1 MRAGLVLVERHA
13 VGELVAKGAVA
24 RMLRGAG
31 GNEVAH
37 AGKSHA
43 GHSLTAAGV
52 HQTADLCQAA
62 RHDEGERVVART
74 GAGGD
79 SAYDRDDIFHGAAN
93 LDAGHVLRQVDAEGR
108 G

>member
-1 MRAGLVLVERHA
+1 MRARLILVERHA
-13 VGELVAKGAVA
+13 VGKLVAKGAVT
-24 RMLRGAG
+24 RMLRGTG

-37 AGKSHA
+37 AGKPHA

-62 RHDEGERVVART
+62 CHDKGERVVARA

-79 SAYDRDDIFHGAAN
+79 AAHDGDDVFHGAAN